1 MPHID
6 VSGLVGYGP
15 SGPEKWGDLLDLL
28 ETGDG
33 LSRRVVTAVR
43 FDGVAVP
50 TFREPSAL
58 GQKLHGLGPIEVEA
72 TTVDA
77 LLRESAQAA
86 LDSIA
91 PLKSAV
97 TRIAQRLRGQ
107 DTLAARRELGQLTGA
122 LHALTNVTAM
132 LADACRTGSV
142 CRADFERLVQRLSN
156 VVDAII
162 ARQTEDNALAVA
174 DALAGQLS
182 PALDDWSVVLR
193 RLGPFDSAQGRPVDS
208 AQGRL
213 LATQGGPR

>member
-1 MPHID
+1 MHGWGGKVLALSHAEVSDVPHID

-33 LSRRVVTAVR
+33 LNRRVVTAVR

-58 GQKLHGLGPIEVEA
+58 GQRLHNLGPIEVEA

-86 LDSIA
+86 LGSIT

-97 TRIAQRLRGQ
+97 TSIVRRLRGRE
-107 DTLAARRELGQLTGA
+107 TLAARRELGQLTAA

-132 LADACRTGSV
+132 LADACRTGSA
-142 CRADFERLVQRLSN
+142 CRADFEQLVTRLTT

-162 ARQTEDNALAVA
+162 ARQTKDDALAVA
-174 DALAGQLS
+174 DALADQLL
-182 PALDDWSVVLR
+182 PALDDWSIVLR
-193 RLGPFDSAQGRPVDS
+193 RLGPR
-208 AQGRL
+208 
-213 LATQGGPR
+213 